1 MFVHSFVRNVF
12 VPHLTHTIVCCV
24 SVPNGMEVDKVS
36 DEVDDEVADEVAD
49 ELGDSN
55 TLFHSQKLRLRLI
68 LDI

>member
-12 VPHLTHTIVCCV
+12 LPHLTHTIVCCV
-24 SVPNGMEVDKVS
+24 SVPNDMEVDKVS
-36 DEVDDEVADEVAD
+36 DEVDDEVAD

>member
-1 MFVHSFVRNVF
+1 M
-12 VPHLTHTIVCCV
+12 
-24 SVPNGMEVDKVS
+24 SVPNDMEVDKVS

-49 ELGDSN
+49 ELGDGN